1 MGHNSQFLIEVKVFF
16 KDANLFFD
24 KRLMVIAILIANMSM
39 PEKQAIGQKFVTRA
53 ERWVAFR
60 AQSTSTIQLIRAD
73 EQITSIGLMI
83 AKVDLKTLAG
93 NHEYL
98 HWPGYYLRQR
108 VLFFNTSL
116 FWDLVYEVCSIFKVI
131 VSRD

>member
-16 KDANLFFD
+16 KEANLFFD
-24 KRLMVIAILIANMSM
+24 KRLMVIAILIVTFSMSM

-60 AQSTSTIQLIRAD
+60 AQSTSTIQLLRAD

-83 AKVDLKTLAG
+83 AKVDLKTLAEISQVPTLAG
-93 NHEYL
+93 L
-98 HWPGYYLRQR
+98 LFKAACPILQR
-108 VLFFNTSL
+108 
-116 FWDLVYEVCSIFKVI
+116 
-131 VSRD
+131 